1 MKEDK
6 KIYESK
12 EAIALAVSLLNINFI
27 LVMVAFKSTIPLEI
41 SQQAIQAVLALT
53 GIYLGAQGGQDMIIS
68 NRKKEEVTPT
78 K

>member
-1 MKEDK
+1 MKEEK

-12 EAIALAVSLLNINFI
+12 KAIALAVSLLNINFI

>member
-12 EAIALAVSLLNINFI
+12 KAIALAVSLLNINFI

-53 GIYLGAQGGQDMIIS
+53 GIYLGAQGGQDMIMS

>member
-12 EAIALAVSLLNINFI
+12 KAIALAVSLLNINFI